1 MVLNNTRSIDI
12 SCRYG
17 GDEFLLI
24 LKNIGNEKTALKKGN
39 EICKKYASICS
50 SKGIEASCSCGLKLC
65 RSSDDISMSLIDKA
79 DRALYVSKQEGKG
92 HCVIFGEDR

>member
-1 MVLNNTRSIDI
+1 MCNMNSIQKNLFQLLV
-12 SCRYG
+12 
-17 GDEFLLI
+17 EFD
-24 LKNIGNEKTALKKGN
+24 

>member
-1 MVLNNTRSIDI
+1 MLVIM
-12 SCRYG
+12 
-17 GDEFLLI
+17 
-24 LKNIGNEKTALKKGN
+24 KKIGNEKTGLKKGN

-65 RSSDDISMSLIDKA
+65 KSSDDISMSLIDKA